1 MGPDAQRRVEDSP
14 SGLRAVAAHRLGLAH
29 LPDGRRR
36 GGPGA
41 GRPQGAGAHD
51 GRPALGAPRQRR
63 HRQAPHDEGAGAGPG
78 LGRRA
83 VGADRLRRPR
93 VRPSPPPRQLCRPDH
108 GHRRRDGGGLL
119 RARRPVRL
127 RPRRQP
133 EVEGRRRQVPAAG
146 AGDWH
151 LAGAVRKPGDHPA
164 RRERGQAVA
173 AAGLRHQDRQASVAD
188 AADGRGQLVDA
199 GPRDGRRPRPSW

>member
-1 MGPDAQRRVEDSP
+1 MGPDAQRRMEDGP

-36 GGPGA
+36 GRPGP

-63 HRQAPHDEGAGAGPG
+63 HRQAAHDEGAGAGPG

-83 VGADRLRRPR
+83 LGAHRLRGPR
-93 VRPSPPPRQLCRPDH
+93 VRPSPPPRQLRLPDH
-108 GHRRRDGGGLL
+108 GHRRHDGGGLL

-127 RPRRQP
+127 RRRRQP

-146 AGDWH
+146 PGDGH
-151 LAGAVRKPGDHPA
+151 LAGAVREPGDHPA

-173 AAGLRHQDRQASVAD
+173 AAGLRHQDRQGSVAH
-188 AADGRGQLVDA
+188 AANGRGQLVDA
-199 GPRDGRRPRPSW
+199 GPGDRRRRGPSW